1 MVYAYDRNIQMPTK
15 DLYDTQIMAMAL
27 NVAKDEYNR
36 AEKRLDDLTKMYSD
50 FYSPSDVDMASWQT
64 EVVDPIKSKID
75 ELYARGIDPLRSAE
89 GHALLAKVSRNLPYD
104 DINKLKQSSKVLQK
118 NLENAAELQAKGLY
132 DPEYVKFL
140 DRDPKTWNTLKR
152 GVFQWASPSPAYS
165 MEQLI
170 SPMYK
175 DRQARPL
182 TQEEVEGE
190 GIAYDPMKNYTGFLK
205 SDIRKMA
212 EENLPAFLN
221 TPDGQYQKQLA
232 AQQVANESG
241 IRPEDVDDADANAKL
256 LDNMIGAAARF
267 YIGPNGEVDKIK
279 LEDRKLANRL
289 AAKGLSLP
297 GVRSSYS
304 GSYGGGTG
312 NGYGNV
318 EYGYSSQV
326 RLFNEG
332 VANLLGTK
340 VDVVNNELTSNSN
353 IFNKLHQH
361 QGDVFT
367 RRTKNGVVNFD
378 RALDD
383 LSISQTPEFIANILN
398 LKQTDDEDK
407 KNSFYS
413 LPKEE
418 LRNIIT
424 GRDLVHRVQNSG
436 MTNSRTTATT
446 DKIVAKYKKYADSE
460 IKIVPT
466 TRVLTYL
473 DKDGTIKQYA
483 KVKIKAAS
491 HDQNGNIINSD
502 SDYVYIDLGNTSTAV
517 KNGDDN
523 GRGPVA
529 INWGQSTLRTFGYQ
543 NEDKRVSSNQ
553 TKHIYSSYNN

>member
-27 NVAKDEYNR
+27 NVAKDEYNK
-36 AEKRLDDLTKMYSD
+36 AEKRLDDLTQLYSD
-50 FYSPSDVDMASWQT
+50 FYSPSDVDMASWQR
-64 EVVDPIKSKID
+64 EVVDPIKNQID
-75 ELYARGIDPLRSAE
+75 DLYARGIDPLRSAE

-140 DRDPKTWNTLKR
+140 DRDPKTWDTLNR

-165 MEQLI
+165 METLI

-190 GIAYDPMKNYTGFLK
+190 GVVYDPMKNYTGFLK
-205 SDIRKMA
+205 SDIRKVA
-212 EENLPAFLN
+212 EENLPSFLN
-221 TPDGQYQKQLA
+221 TPDGRFQKWLA

-256 LDNMIGAAARF
+256 LDNIVGPATRF
-267 YIGPNGEVDKIK
+267 YIAPNGEVDKVK
-279 LEDRKLANRL
+279 LEDRKLAN
-289 AAKGLSLP
+289 S

-367 RRTKNGVVNFD
+367 RHTKNGIVNFD

-398 LKQTDDEDK
+398 LKQTTDEDK
-407 KNSFYS
+407 ENSFYS

-446 DKIVAKYKKYADSE
+446 DKIVAKYKKYANSE

-483 KVKIKAAS
+483 KVQIKAAS
-491 HDQNGNIINSD
+491 HDQNRNIINSD

-517 KNGDDN
+517 KNGNDN